1 MIGWFA
7 RRLGSP
13 RFTAAAGRL
22 APFAGVAE
30 AVVTGDPLVAVDRT
44 ITRWFHQHSV
54 GVVTSWM
61 ASLISLS
68 VAFSRVYLG
77 THDFSHVPGG
87 PSLE

>member
-13 RFTAAAGRL
+13 RFTAAAGRF

-30 AVVTGDPLVAVDRT
+30 EVVTGDPLVAVDRT
-44 ITRWFHQHSV
+44 ITRGLQQHSV
-54 GVVTSWM
+54 GAWGTAWLV
-61 ASLISLS
+61 LC
-68 VAFSRVYLG
+68 RVLQA
-77 THDFSHVPGG
+77 PGG